1 MSPMLLMA
9 LVLIRST
16 LDLRAESS
24 VEETIS
30 FLFLAH
36 CAEVDLVI
44 DRLSHFLSFLCLIQ
58 RDPSERSE
66 AYAAFFIR

>member
-1 MSPMLLMA
+1 
-9 LVLIRST
+9 
-16 LDLRAESS
+16 
-24 VEETIS
+24 
-30 FLFLAH
+30 
-36 CAEVDLVI
+36 VI